1 MADGAAVVYD
11 RPLMKEPAGTPPL
24 DFAAAMRVVGGD
36 KALLVELAQVF
47 LEELPVRL
55 DELRAA
61 VESRDPERTRLAAHN
76 LKGALATLGATPARD
91 LAYDLEQLGH
101 TGGLATAS
109 GILARLEA
117 ELARVSDFLAAPG
130 WVDG

>member
-1 MADGAAVVYD
+1 MVPAVVYD
-11 RPLMKEPAGTPPL
+11 HPLMQEPAGTPPL
-24 DFAAAMRVVGGD
+24 DIAAAMRVVGGD
-36 KALLVELAQVF
+36 KALLVELAQMF

-55 DELRAA
+55 VELRAA
-61 VESRDPERTRLAAHN
+61 VRGRDPERTRLAAHN

-91 LAYDLEQLGH
+91 LAHDLEQLGR
-101 TGGLATAS
+101 TGGLAAAS
-109 GILARLEA
+109 GILARLEG